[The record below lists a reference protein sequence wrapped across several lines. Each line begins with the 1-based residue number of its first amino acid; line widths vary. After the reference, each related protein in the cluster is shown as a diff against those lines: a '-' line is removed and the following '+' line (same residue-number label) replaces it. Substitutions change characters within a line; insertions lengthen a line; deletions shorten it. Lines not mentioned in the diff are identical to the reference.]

1 MDSSDDETNLEN
13 QDDSIVEIVDSYLK
27 TIEEISEQQK
37 DEKILSLYEC
47 LEYIENIN

>member
-37 DEKILSLYEC
+37 D
-47 LEYIENIN
+47 